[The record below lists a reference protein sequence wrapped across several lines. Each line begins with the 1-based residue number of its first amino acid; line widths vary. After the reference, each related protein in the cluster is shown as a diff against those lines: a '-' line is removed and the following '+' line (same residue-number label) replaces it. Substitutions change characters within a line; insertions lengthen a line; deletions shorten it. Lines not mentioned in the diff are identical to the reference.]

1 MWSDDLM
8 RVTIACPEALIGD
21 ANQLARCI
29 GLGPDDDQTYG
40 APVWRDAGGNA
51 YAVASAVVSP
61 AFIDTASSQLVAP
74 DWGCDLAAAGRA
86 QAAIS
91 IGAAAAPGVLAAI
104 IGDDVQAAL
113 AALGVTMAEDAPTD

>member
-1 MWSDDLM
+1 M
-8 RVTIACPEALIGD
+8 RITIACPEALIGD

-29 GLGPDDDQTYG
+29 GLGPNDDQTYG
-40 APVWRDAGGNA
+40 APIWRDAAGNA
-51 YAVASAVVSP
+51 YAVASAVVSG
-61 AFIDTASSQLVAP
+61 AFYAAATSPLVAP
-74 DWGCDLAAAGRA
+74 DWGCDLAAAARA

-113 AALGVTMAEDAPTD
+113 TALGVTMAEEEPTD